1 MAKFRAGIFKQR
13 TYNQI
18 GVYLNKL
25 KKEMKPSQA
34 RQTNLQILKRAI
46 TILKDNFK
54 NEKQGDGT
62 KMKRNKSTSYPQ
74 NNDRTDWG
82 GYAQD
87 YSEWKRR
94 AQMNGWFIPSAQR
107 HASPPFKVMRLTGN
121 ASTVPPAGKK
131 NFAFRTEASQN
142 GIYIE
147 STVKSDKG
155 FEYGKW
161 QTLNGRDFMPSVKA
175 VRKIALEIYERKFNK
190 VKPR

>member
-62 KMKRNKSTSYPQ
+62 KMKPVSYKP
-74 NNDRTDWG
+74 
-82 GYAQD
+82 Y
-87 YSEWKRR
+87 
-94 AQMNGWFIPSAQR
+94 P
-107 HASPPFKVMRLTGN
+107 
-121 ASTVPPAGKK
+121 
-131 NFAFRTEASQN
+131 
-142 GIYIE
+142 
-147 STVKSDKG
+147 KG
-155 FEYGKW
+155 
-161 QTLNGRDFMPSVKA
+161 S
-175 VRKIALEIYERKFNK
+175 
-190 VKPR
+190 